1 MSIIK
6 INFKNNSLMV
16 DLPERML
23 KKSLKENI
31 GNTKDD
37 FIPLNSIGEGGFGI
51 VLKVKSKKN
60 NNIYAMKII
69 NKEKIR
75 IKIEKMIRENNLDE
89 EISEEK
95 YSKKE
100 ILVLKKLNHPNIVKI
115 YGDFMDEDNY
125 YIILE
130 YIEGR
135 DLSQFCL
142 AYLQEEKLIEEK
154 LLWDFLGQCL
164 DALVY
169 FHGKGVIHRDL
180 KPTNILIDEKTM
192 NLKIIDFNT
201 SAVMD
206 LAAAQDFVDKNNKE
220 DKLNLINKGT
230 EINNIFGAP
239 EIGKE
244 DGSVYDARIDVFSIG
259 NIFLKMLSP
268 FDEGNNIYYYSK
280 ELIELIQKMILPEE
294 SRPTSNEIYNLYKKY
309 YSNKYI
315 KYSSIFSCFHCL
327 YNYPIWL
334 KEKNNQIKKFKKNE
348 ISNYFFEYLFIF
360 HKNYQAFENNI
371 KEFKINQLPL
381 IYENN
386 DKCQEIDPLIFIK
399 YILAKLNEEL
409 NTIKENSV
417 EFKYVVRD
425 LLKEEKYLNYKKKYK
440 SNISSIISNN
450 FFGLLEM
457 KKTCEKCKKNDYF
470 FNYFSFLCF
479 NIETLIEKNVE
490 LKPDQLFDILETDFE
505 REIICNNCKILTNH
519 IENIRFFN
527 VPKNLIIYFDRKKK
541 NSKEK
546 IKIDKIID
554 FPEILTLSKMHV
566 EILLSDKYP
575 DEIKYYLSSVL
586 CQMDDDEGNEFYI
599 SFTRDFSLN
608 QNNNKSINNKFYNF
622 SEIKGKYQIIG
633 LFYLSDDKEVINNYV
648 EGERIYK
655 LNISNQNLNYINKF
669 NINNNNGERIN
680 LINNNIM
687 NNTNKNQIFIN
698 KDNNLNQ
705 SNLLKNASV
714 NDKIINKGNSNNY
727 LNFDFKGNNKNSS
740 NVKNNKSSSTNNNIS
755 NININ
760 SNTNTNKIYYTNND
774 SNNTINQ
781 LKNVYNNNI
790 NNINFFKADKN
801 LIFNNNYEGNKGGF
815 NNNSNP
821 YNPPYINNFN
831 PNYNYNNPYDFY
843 NMQNNFYPNAP
854 NPNNSKNINNY
865 YNNQSNNI
873 FNNY

>member
-6 INFKNNSLMV
+6 IHFKNNSLMA

-23 KKSLKENI
+23 NKSLNENI
-31 GNTKDD
+31 GNTIDD
-37 FIPLNSIGEGGFGI
+37 FIPLKTIGEGGFGI

-75 IKIEKMIRENNLDE
+75 DKLIEMCEENNLDE

-130 YIEGR
+130 YIEGQ
-135 DLSQFCL
+135 DLSQFYA
-142 AYLQEEKLIEEK
+142 AYIEKEKLIEDK

-169 FHGKGVIHRDL
+169 IHGKGVIHRDL
-180 KPTNILIDEKTM
+180 KYTNILIDEKTM

-206 LAAAQDFVDKNNKE
+206 LAAAQDFVDKNNKK

-230 EINNIFGAP
+230 QINNIYGAP
-239 EIGKE
+239 EIEKE
-244 DGSVYDARIDVFSIG
+244 DYDARIDVFSIG
-259 NIFLKMLSP
+259 IIFSKILSR
-268 FDEGNNIYYYSK
+268 FNEGYNNYYYDYSK
-280 ELIELIQKMILPEE
+280 EINELIQKMILPKE

-334 KEKNNQIKKFKKNE
+334 KEKNNQIKTFKKNE
-348 ISNYFFEYLFIF
+348 VSKYLFIF
-360 HKNYQAFENNI
+360 HNNYQAFENNI
-371 KEFKINQLPL
+371 KEFKINQLTS

-409 NTIKENSV
+409 NTIKENGI
-417 EFKYVVRD
+417 EFEYVVRNI
-425 LLKEEKYLNYKKKYK
+425 LKEEKYLNYKKKYK
-440 SNISSIISNN
+440 SKISSIISNN
-450 FFGLLEM
+450 FFGLLEL
-457 KKTCEKCKKNDYF
+457 KKKCKRCHLIDYS

-479 NIETLIEKNVE
+479 NTETLIEKNVE
-490 LKPDQLFDILETDFE
+490 LKPVQLFDILETNFE
-505 REIICNNCKILTNH
+505 REIICNNCKTLTKH

-554 FPEILTLSKMHV
+554 FPEILTISKMHV

-608 QNNNKSINNKFYNF
+608 QNNNISNNNNKFYNF
-622 SEIKGKYQIIG
+622 SEIKDKYQIIG

-648 EGERIYK
+648 EGEKIYK
-655 LNISNQNLNYINKF
+655 LNISNQNISYINKF
-669 NINNNNGERIN
+669 NINNNNGESIN
-680 LINNNIM
+680 LINNNFM
-687 NNTNKNQIFIN
+687 NNANKNQIFIN
-698 KDNNLNQ
+698 KDSILNQ
-705 SNLLKNASV
+705 NNLLKNVSV
-714 NDKIINKGNSNNY
+714 KDEINNGNSNSY
-727 LNFDFKGNNKNSS
+727 LNFDFKVNNKNS
-740 NVKNNKSSSTNNNIS
+740 NNMEINKSASTNNNIS
-755 NININ
+755 NSNIN
-760 SNTNTNKIYYTNND
+760 SNTNNIYYTNNN
-774 SNNTINQ
+774 SNYTINQ
-781 LKNVYNNNI
+781 LKNINNNNI

-831 PNYNYNNPYDFY
+831 PNYNYNNSYNFYD
-843 NMQNNFYPNAP
+843 MQNNFYPNAP

-865 YNNQSNNI
+865 YNNQSNI
-873 FNNY
+873 NNY